1 MEKDKG
7 LFSFRKHPVG
17 DFPDGEKGRK
27 RKGGRLRQSMGFL
40 MAAALVFNTLPAS
53 GLAVSASGRETG
65 LCEHHRS
72 HTADCGYMEA
82 QPCTHEHT
90 EECYTTVTECV
101 HTHTDGCY
109 PETEETEESAGERNA
124 TASDA
129 EDREPENC
137 THQCSEESGCITKVL
152 DCHHEHDE
160 SCGYNEAQ
168 ECSYVCEICNGA
180 ESEDTENTED
190 AGTDM
195 AECIC
200 EILCTEDS
208 INGDCPVCGAEGA
221 DLSACE
227 GKEQGSVPEIDTG
240 EKTEE
245 QEKTGE
251 KVITAW
257 EWIDPEEYLTD
268 GMLALPG
275 AGREN
280 PAFAEDVTALL
291 PEKIQAEVVIV
302 NAAEDGEETEEDAEA
317 APETE
322 GAEITLTGWEC
333 ASYQEDGAYEGT
345 YTFTASLP
353 GGFVLAEDAA
363 ALKVEVELGGAKV
376 LAETVS
382 ASYQEASWNDGVTY
396 TTKTADSCTPVTD
409 STTEWTDGGWYVVNN
424 TVTISEPITVSGD
437 VSLILTDG
445 CTLTA
450 AKGIVVT
457 DGNSLTIYAQSENGG
472 TLNATGTTDD
482 SGNASAGIGGGTS
495 SLASGSITIHGG
507 VINAAGGYGKNM
519 GGSGA
524 GIGGGGSG
532 SIDGDGGDSG
542 AITIFDGVITAVGGE
557 LDYDKQIA
565 AYHSGAGIGG
575 SSRNNSGGAG
585 NLITI
590 YGGTVTAKSQAYH
603 NSGAGIGGGAANKK
617 GGAGN
622 SIAIYGGN
630 ITATSDRGDG
640 IGGAGIGGGGG
651 NESGDG
657 TITISGGIVT
667 AVGDNYAAGI
677 GGGGGYQ
684 YSNQWASD
692 SITGGTGSVT
702 ITGGIVDASS
712 PTDVDWEGYEG
723 APIGNGGNATAT
735 ATVNKTT
742 GIIFENGVGTV
753 CGDVTLAGSY
763 TVPAGYSLHIPAGA
777 SLSGSGTL
785 SGGETFTTDLSEDM
799 ISVPE
804 DLYYDGTDRT
814 AELQNDLS
822 AELNKG
828 IEICGQTF
836 TVSGWTLAV
845 AKAADS
851 DLTYTAT
858 YTNNNDNTNTFTKT
872 ITLQKS
878 GTDLTSEG
886 KVQTYKGDTLTK
898 DFTASDTITV
908 KATPTATGQAPA
920 KAAARLR
927 GDPTAGQMV
936 VFVGDTQVS
945 APADKGAD
953 GAYTMTVSAAD
964 VLAAAGGPGT
974 GITLTAKFVGNDNM
988 ADGAGTVD
996 VSISA
1001 VAKIENG
1008 STTTYVGNLD
1018 DAFKTENDGAT
1029 ITLLKDVTRTPVL
1042 DIQITCNLDLGGH
1055 TITCTGGTAI
1065 GIWSNANL
1073 TIQGAGEVISTNKQ
1087 AIVVAGNVTLEG
1099 GTFTSKQ
1106 LYSEGVYINS
1116 ANASLSVV
1124 NENVTIRNT
1133 GGGCG
1138 LAVNNAQSVQLSGG
1152 TYSGTA
1158 GAISIVG
1165 GSLTLGGLLAHSGD
1179 TRYAYFDESGTTPF
1193 TGVLGN
1199 KSLTGTVTV
1208 KKCNHTGEG
1217 VCEYTPNEG
1226 AETHAMTCLAC
1237 GYAGAAES
1245 CAYSDDYGHDE
1256 TNHWQTCTL
1265 CGGKKTEAHGWVH
1278 QCTSATG
1285 IIRRSCD
1292 KCEIETVVGTVSIT
1306 PDFSVTYGKTGSA
1319 TLVCTAELADGY
1331 SLEPADSADNCWVLM
1346 ALSDGKSWNLGR
1358 ELEVKL
1364 PADLPAGEYWYDAY
1378 PRLSYQGNN
1387 TIVKRFNVIG
1397 KVTVTPAPLTVTGAA
1412 AKDRTYDGTNSVQI
1426 TGVTL
1431 DGVLNSD
1438 NVSVDLTGLTG
1449 TLSGSDAE
1457 TYTSVTLPRLTLTGG
1472 AASNYTLPQSMGA
1485 VPASVTISKA
1495 TLTATGATVASKTY
1509 DGNTAASVSSVTFT
1523 GLVPGEALALGTDY
1537 TATGTF
1543 ADASAGANKRATI
1556 VVELKSS
1563 AKANNYTLPKDS
1575 SVNAIGTITAIPIAD
1590 KNVTL
1595 SPASAVYDGTEQKP
1609 TVTIAGLTEGTDYT
1623 VSYIGDFTK
1632 AGEHTV
1638 TVTGKGNY
1646 TGTVTK
1652 EYAISKADVPAGNLA
1667 YTPPADLLYT
1677 GQPKTAAVTVNN
1689 LTGIGTVTVKY
1700 KKDNSGDLL
1709 AEAKEPGTYHVYADI
1724 SVGQN
1729 YNATQIEMD
1738 SFTISYMDSPAV
1750 ILYNGEAAKGWYN
1763 GDVVITADGYTVS
1776 DTLGEEY
1783 KDSYTISAQ
1792 EGTVAKTLY
1801 FKDAAGHMSG
1811 GVEVTVKFDLTPP
1824 TGEIAVGAKWWQN
1837 VLHFISFGNY
1847 AAKEYTVTIKAE
1859 DKKGSGISKI
1869 EYAIV
1874 TGGSQYTDADTLKA
1888 ANLSWKEYNSGS
1900 RPTVPVSNSQYVV
1913 YARLTDNVGNVT
1925 YISTD
1930 GILLDNTPPT
1940 VGSLSVPE
1948 DTRKDVTAGFTF
1960 TVSEAADYYYV
1971 VLPKDSAAPDPED
1984 IIVTCGGT
1992 LPEGTGTAIS
2002 GTFPKG
2008 SGAVSADTLPASV
2021 SVEAENL
2028 SPNTAYTVYV
2038 TAVDR
2043 AVDITDSAEG
2053 TPAGNIAAVQNVD
2066 FTTKKT
2072 LPVITKAPAVAGTY
2086 GQSVGEMTVTG
2097 GTAQAGSTVLVGTWT
2112 VSDADKN
2119 EKPSAGTS
2127 EVTVIFKPDNAN
2139 YDSVSV
2145 QASLTV
2151 SQRNLN
2157 AEGVTVSEVAGT
2169 YTYTGS
2175 EIRPPVAVGT
2185 GTPAAGI
2192 YISDSG
2198 AALTASDFTVSY
2210 SNHKDAGTASV
2221 TITGKG
2227 NYTGSVT
2234 RTFTIGKAPGRE
2246 VPDVSGS
2253 YTDNGQTYTYTVT
2266 STEGAVYRM
2275 GNDGKWQEENV
2286 FEGIT
2291 PGTSVTFYAKMP
2303 ETGNYEDGTPKS
2315 ITVDFPKLTPAA
2327 PALSYKADRTNP
2339 ADVKVTI
2346 TPVSGAEYSFDG
2358 GKTWTESNE
2367 QGGFTTSDTV
2377 TLAIRLKETDTHNQS
2392 PVQTVTVNLAKKDRE
2407 APPAFSLK
2415 VEANGETDYTV
2426 TIPAT
2431 EGCEYSF
2438 DGEHW
2443 SDVNVKTGVS
2453 VGETVTGYKR
2463 YKETNDYNASSAVSA
2478 KETMPKFTVKTPV
2491 ISPAGGS
2498 YEGNVSVTIT
2508 CASPDAEI
2516 YYTTDGSAPGCG
2528 STRYTGA
2535 FTVTAPAT
2543 VKAIAVKE
2551 GLTDSAEASVT
2562 YTKKSDSGSGSGGN
2576 GGGNSGGNED
2586 NGGQGSG
2593 GGGSTNPGNGSTTPP
2608 IPVIPPAENINPGNG
2623 ATPGTGTTPVNPGT
2637 ENTVRPGSGAGT
2649 PVQGAKQPFIKGED
2663 GKIGW
2668 DVIRAE
2674 EEKAQEGSTIN
2685 VDMNGSTV
2693 VPGDIFDS
2701 IKGKDIIITFDMG
2714 NGILWSV
2721 DGKSITTDKAGD
2733 IDFSVKS
2740 GVKTVPV
2747 DIVNNV
2753 TGESYSIQISLA
2765 YEGEFGFT
2773 AVLSIGLGKEN
2784 AGYTASLYYYNES
2797 TGELE
2802 FICSDE
2808 VAQDGTVSLAFT
2820 HASDYVIAI
2829 DGDGEKES
2837 GNVTEP
2843 AQPDTPEKDS
2853 TESAGENPQNGQAW
2867 RPWWFIVVGS
2877 LVIVMGI
2884 GIFFAVRKKQETENS

>member
-1 MEKDKG
+1 MGKWFGNTTWKQRTNV
-7 LFSFRKHPVG
+7 RKIHRALG
-17 DFPDGEKGRK
+17 I
-27 RKGGRLRQSMGFL
+27 LLAM
-40 MAAALVFNTLPAS
+40 ALVFQMVPFAS
-53 GLAVSASGRETG
+53 TAVSASENSGGG
-65 LCEHHRS
+65 LCTHHRS
-72 HTADCGYMEA
+72 HTPDCGYKEA
-82 QPCTHEHT
+82 EPGHGCTHEHT
-90 EECYTTVTECV
+90 EDCYRIVEDCIHEHAESCYPADNASESEATPADAEEKQPTECS
-101 HTHTDGCY
+101 H
-109 PETEETEESAGERNA
+109 S
-124 TASDA
+124 
-129 EDREPENC
+129 
-137 THQCSEESGCITKVL
+137 CSGDSGCITKEP
-152 DCHHEHDE
+152 DCQHEHDD
-160 SCGYNEAQ
+160 SCGYRVGTPGTP
-168 ECSYVCEICNGA
+168 CTFICEICNGGI
-180 ESEDTENTED
+180 SEDDGKENNSEAETPGTETGDETKEPD
-190 AGTDM
+190 GEPAGKPDNGQ
-195 AECIC
+195 EKCIC
-200 EILCTEDS
+200 EEPCEES
-208 INGDCPVCGAEGA
+208 SGNEGGRVNKECPVCGAEDAG
-221 DLSACE
+221 LSDCK
-227 GKEQGSVPEIDTG
+227 GKAEKEDTKQPEDTG
-240 EKTEE
+240 ICKHH
-245 QEKTGE
+245 QEHDDACGYQ
-251 KVITAW
+251 
-257 EWIDPEEYLTD
+257 PESEDSEGSPCTYECRICPIEDLIA
-268 GMLALPG
+268 ALPDKVT
-275 AGREN
+275 EDN
-280 PAFAEDVTALL
+280 AEDVRGQLDEILALFSVLTEDEQEQIDLSRCYELQAALDNANAPIPLVNGDVTLTTGNKEVIFTVGECGDNCQGHTITQNTQSGVVESAKILVESGSHNITFSGLNLSSAAVGIMPGGTMNLTLDGNNTITANSNLAGIYVPVDATL
-291 PEKIQAEVVIV
+291 VI
-302 NAAEDGEETEEDAEA
+302 TEES
-317 APETE
+317 
-322 GAEITLTGWEC
+322 TG
-333 ASYQEDGAYEGT
+333 
-345 YTFTASLP
+345 SL
-353 GGFVLAEDAA
+353 
-363 ALKVEVELGGAKV
+363 
-376 LAETVS
+376 
-382 ASYQEASWNDGVTY
+382 
-396 TTKTADSCTPVTD
+396 
-409 STTEWTDGGWYVVNN
+409 
-424 TVTISEPITVSGD
+424 TVSGSD
-437 VSLILTDG
+437 
-445 CTLTA
+445 
-450 AKGIVVT
+450 
-457 DGNSLTIYAQSENGG
+457 
-472 TLNATGTTDD
+472 
-482 SGNASAGIGGGTS
+482 
-495 SLASGSITIHGG
+495 
-507 VINAAGGYGKNM
+507 
-519 GGSGA
+519 GA
-524 GIGGGGSG
+524 GIGGAWYAPTGKTGNFDCGTVVINGGTIAATGSG
-532 SIDGDGGDSG
+532 
-542 AITIFDGVITAVGGE
+542 VC
-557 LDYDKQIA
+557 
-565 AYHSGAGIGG
+565 AGIGG
-575 SSRNNSGGAG
+575 AYDDDNQTGGNG
-585 NLITI
+585 GTVTI
-590 YGGTVTAKSQAYH
+590 NGGTVTATGGVS
-603 NSGAGIGGGAANKK
+603 NVFGGAGIGGGATTSREDSGCGGTLTINGGHVTLTAPCSNAYGFGK
-617 GGAGN
+617 G
-622 SIAIYGGN
+622 YGRN
-630 ITATSDRGDG
+630 PSG
-640 IGGAGIGGGGG
+640 ICSLTLAD
-651 NESGDG
+651 ESYLTLTDG
-657 TITISGGIVT
+657 TKLDPNGTYTIN
-667 AVGDNYAAGI
+667 GD
-677 GGGGGYQ
+677 
-684 YSNQWASD
+684 
-692 SITGGTGSVT
+692 
-702 ITGGIVDASS
+702 
-712 PTDVDWEGYEG
+712 PT
-723 APIGNGGNATAT
+723 
-735 ATVNKTT
+735 
-742 GIIFENGVGTV
+742 
-753 CGDVTLAGSY
+753 
-763 TVPAGYSLHIPAGA
+763 
-777 SLSGSGTL
+777 
-785 SGGETFTTDLSEDM
+785 EDM
-799 ISVPE
+799 IAVPE
-804 DLYYDGTDRT
+804 GLIYTGQTLDVSDIKIDNSKTGTAT
-814 AELQNDLS
+814 YF
-822 AELNKG
+822 
-828 IEICGQTF
+828 GQTF
-836 TVSGWTLAV
+836 RVQASADGWVLQDLGEVKESG
-845 AKAADS
+845 
-851 DLTYTAT
+851 TYTAVFKKGDKT
-858 YTNNNDNTNTFTKT
+858 ISKTFTVK
-872 ITLQKS
+872 QS

-886 KVQTYKGDTLTK
+886 KVLTYNGDTQTTT
-898 DFTASDTITV
+898 FTADDNITV

-927 GDPTAGQMV
+927 GDPTAGQMA

-953 GAYTMTVSAAD
+953 GTYTMTVSAAD

-974 GITLTAKFVGNDNM
+974 GITLTAKFVGNNNM
-988 ADGAGTVD
+988 ADAAGTVN
-996 VSISA
+996 VNISA
-1001 VAKIENG
+1001 VAKVEKYG
-1008 STTTYVGNLD
+1008 STTYVGNLD

-1029 ITLLKDVTRTPVL
+1029 ITLLKDVTRATTLAIKVNC
-1042 DIQITCNLDLGGH
+1042 TLDLNGH
-1055 TITCTGGTAI
+1055 NIKSTNETCLSVYGSFAV
-1065 GIWSNANL
+1065 
-1073 TIQGAGEVISTNKQ
+1073 TIQGEGEIISEQSHALVCIGT
-1087 AIVVAGNVTLEG
+1087 VTLEG
-1099 GTFTSKQ
+1099 GTFTGNG
-1106 LYSEGVYINS
+1106 ENFAGVY
-1116 ANASLSVV
+1116 ANTSFILSVTG
-1124 NENVTIRNT
+1124 ENVTIQNT
-1133 GGGCG
+1133 GGGYG
-1138 LAVNNAQSVQLSGG
+1138 LAVNDATSVQLSAGK
-1152 TYSGTA
+1152 YSGAA
-1158 GAISIVG
+1158 GAISIVS
-1165 GSLTLGGLLAHSGD
+1165 GSPTLGNLLGHSSD
-1179 TRYAYFDESGTTPF
+1179 TRYAYFKDTSTTPIPD
-1193 TGVLGN
+1193 VLGD
-1199 KSLTGTVTV
+1199 KLLTGTVRV
-1208 KKCNHTGEG
+1208 QKCEHDKS
-1217 VCEYTPNEG
+1217 VCAYTPNED
-1226 AETHAMTCLAC
+1226 ADTHAMTCLAC
-1237 GYAGAAES
+1237 GLEGAAES
-1245 CAYSDDYGHDE
+1245 CQLTYTSNE
-1256 TNHWQTCTL
+1256 TQHTAACETCGRTR
-1265 CGGKKTEAHGWVH
+1265 TEAHSYGSWTPQH
-1278 QCTSATG
+1278 SATTVT
-1285 IIRRSCD
+1285 IQRICESCKYTKTD
-1292 KCEIETVVGTVSIT
+1292 GTFTVPAPGQTMQ
-1306 PDFSVTYGKTGSA
+1306 YGKPITLTCSSTLPDATFQWILRSFNDMSTVQESTGASFTPSETLAVGEYRWDARVTWTGS
-1319 TLVCTAELADGY
+1319 DGETMTKSDY
-1331 SLEPADSADNCWVLM
+1331 LSVL
-1346 ALSDGKSWNLGR
+1346 
-1358 ELEVKL
+1358 
-1364 PADLPAGEYWYDAY
+1364 
-1378 PRLSYQGNN
+1378 
-1387 TIVKRFNVIG
+1387 
-1397 KVTVTPAPLTVTGAA
+1397 PAPL
-1412 AKDRTYDGTNSVQI
+1412 S
-1426 TGVTL
+1426 
-1431 DGVLNSD
+1431 
-1438 NVSVDLTGLTG
+1438 NV
-1449 TLSGSDAE
+1449 
-1457 TYTSVTLPRLTLTGG
+1457 
-1472 AASNYTLPQSMGA
+1472 
-1485 VPASVTISKA
+1485 
-1495 TLTATGATVASKTY
+1495 
-1509 DGNTAASVSSVTFT
+1509 
-1523 GLVPGEALALGTDY
+1523 
-1537 TATGTF
+1537 
-1543 ADASAGANKRATI
+1543 
-1556 VVELKSS
+1556 
-1563 AKANNYTLPKDS
+1563 
-1575 SVNAIGTITAIPIAD
+1575 
-1590 KNVTL
+1590 NVTL
-1595 SPASAVYDGTEQKP
+1595 SPASAVYNGTAQKP
-1609 TVTIAGLTEGTDYT
+1609 AVTISGLIEGVDYT
-1623 VSYIGDFTK
+1623 VAYTGDFTN
-1632 AGEHTV
+1632 AGKHTV

-1677 GQPKTAAVTVNN
+1677 GQSKTAAVTVNN

-2112 VSDADKN
+2112 VSDAAKN

-2266 STEGAVYRM
+2266 PTEGAVYRM

-2367 QGGFTTSDTV
+2367 QGGFTTSQTV
-2377 TLAIRLKETDTHNQS
+2377 VLAIRLKETDTHNQS

-2498 YEGNVSVTIT
+2498 YTGNVSVTIT

-2516 YYTTDGSAPGCG
+2516 YYTTDGSAPGRG

-2668 DVIRAE
+2668 GVIRAE

-2701 IKGKDIIITFDMG
+2701 IKGKDITITFDMG
-2714 NGILWSV
+2714 SGILWSV

-2733 IDFSVKS
+2733 IDFSVKT
-2740 GVKTVPV
+2740 GVNTVPV
-2747 DIVNNV
+2747 DIINNV

-2802 FICSDE
+2802 FICKDQIAE
-2808 VAQDGTVSLAFT
+2808 DGTVSLAFT
-2820 HASDYVIAI
+2820 HASDYVIAVDI
-2829 DGDGEKES
+2829 EAMDGKE
-2837 GNVTEP
+2837 GVDN
-2843 AQPDTPEKDS
+2843 TPETPRTGDYSIIADVK
-2853 TESAGENPQNGQAW
+2853 ENDEATWIYKLVIAVGT
-2867 RPWWFIVVGS
+2867 IVVVAGF
-2877 LVIVMGI
+2877 GI
-2884 GIFFAVRKKQETENS
+2884 IFIWKKKKEEQ